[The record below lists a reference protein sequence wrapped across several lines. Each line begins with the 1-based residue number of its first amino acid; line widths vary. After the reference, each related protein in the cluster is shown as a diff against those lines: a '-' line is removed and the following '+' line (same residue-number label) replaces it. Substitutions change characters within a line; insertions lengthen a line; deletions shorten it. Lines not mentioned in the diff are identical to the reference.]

1 MKKNYIAPASEILTA
16 TSDAIMVKGSFTISD
31 PIDGG
36 SSFREPVTPD
46 DPDVVYSKEGDK
58 LDDSWDMWK

>member
-1 MKKNYIAPASEILTA
+1 MKKNYIAPASEILSA

-31 PIDGG
+31 PIEGG
-36 SSFREPVTPD
+36 SSFREPVTPG
-46 DPDVVYSKEGDK
+46 DPDVVYSKEDDK